1 MVKNEAEHGNPIA
14 DNKSSLRNKSYFA
27 YKNIN
32 SIYLGGSSLNDLH
45 KKHNIKKKDLDIFM
59 PAKYDDI
66 DKKIEVHYL
75 GYYLNWI
82 PQETYYYAVENC
94 GFIPR
99 PFRLKALIQNIIV

>member
-1 MVKNEAEHGNPIA
+1 
-14 DNKSSLRNKSYFA
+14 
-27 YKNIN
+27 
-32 SIYLGGSSLNDLH
+32 
-45 KKHNIKKKDLDIFM
+45 M

-82 PQETYYYAVENC
+82 TKTYYYAVENC

-99 PFRLKALIQNIIV
+99 LIQDSRHLFQI